1 MAKTIIGETKKEGKK
16 KAKRHIIHKNQKE
29 RDNWSLSWSEAI
41 SPIAFLMPTICKS
54 WDLIIMKSLEQTS
67 LTNPIS
73 LYSKG

>member
-1 MAKTIIGETKKEGKK
+1 
-16 KAKRHIIHKNQKE
+16 
-29 RDNWSLSWSEAI
+29 
-41 SPIAFLMPTICKS
+41 MPTICKS